1 MSIVEDL
8 RKLLQDLVAPEL
20 RALGQKLDSQNEVM
34 RSRFD
39 AAEKITKVLDDRQI
53 DRVQQL
59 ETKMIDRVQQLE
71 TKMIDRFQHVD
82 TKMIDRFQHVDM
94 KFQQLDM
101 KITMSNELTQRDL
114 KSIQTSVSSLA
125 NTVERLLSERR
136 HQPAPVPGT
145 VIARR
150 LEETS
155 SPSEAPRPATT
166 AED

>member
-59 ETKMIDRVQQLE
+59 ETKMIDR
-71 TKMIDRFQHVD
+71 FQHVD
-82 TKMIDRFQHVDM
+82 TKMIGG
-94 KFQQLDM
+94 FQQLDM
-101 KITMSNELTQRDL
+101 KITMNNELTQRDL